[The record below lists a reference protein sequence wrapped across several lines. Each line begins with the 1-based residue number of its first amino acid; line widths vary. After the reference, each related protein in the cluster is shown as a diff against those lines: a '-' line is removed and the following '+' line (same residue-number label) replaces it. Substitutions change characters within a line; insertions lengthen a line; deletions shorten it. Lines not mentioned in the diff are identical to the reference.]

1 MLSSSYQN
9 VRSSEA
15 IVPKKRLLLVRHGKT
30 EWNGLSRFQGKSDV
44 PLNDE
49 GKCQAEL
56 LAARLEAWHP
66 DALFSSPLSRPGKPR
81 RLLLPATPRIS
92 PVLLEEL
99 SEIGFG
105 SWEGRSIH
113 EIESADP
120 ESFRRWKDSP
130 FDIPLPGADPSLPW
144 NPCEVGLGRN
154 PVKERGKDSGGEP
167 WRNPRGH
174 AGPSPGSSPPAGLE
188 NEDRQLLGHRN
199 RCGEEENVLAFL
211 NDDLHARMSGAEPEE
226 AALSG
231 LDFFSLA
238 GTIKCVAEQRRRMS
252 HV

>member
-9 VRSSEA
+9 ACSSEA

-56 LAARLEAWHP
+56 LAARLEAWQP
-66 DALFSSPLSRPGKPR
+66 DALFSSPLSRARETAETLASRNPG
-81 RLLLPATPRIS
+81 IS

-130 FDIPLPGADPSLPW
+130 FDYPPP
-144 NPCEVGLGRN
+144 
-154 PVKERGKDSGGEP
+154 GGESFASVES
-167 WRNPRGH
+167 RVRSALGEILSKGGERIVVVSH
-174 AGPSPGSSPPAGLE
+174 GGILRAMLA
-188 NEDRQLLGHRN
+188 LLLDLPLRPVWKMKIANCSVTGIDVGRK
-199 RCGEEENVLAFL
+199 GTSLAFL
-211 NDDLHARMSGAEPEE
+211 NDDLHARMSGAEPEK
-226 AALSG
+226 L
-231 LDFFSLA
+231 LFP
-238 GTIKCVAEQRRRMS
+238 V
-252 HV
+252 